1 MNNVLSLR
9 NSLHMTQDD
18 FSEYCK
24 VSRISIARYEAGSKI
39 SRENAQKIAS
49 ACHVSLAY
57 VIGDE
62 NDEETKNA
70 PSSGALDDSLVEML
84 TSLSPNQVQRVLDFV
99 SGLKA
104 ADKE

>member
-1 MNNVLSLR
+1 
-9 NSLHMTQDD
+9 MTQDD

-70 PSSGALDDSLVEML
+70 PSKGLDDSLVEML
-84 TSLSPNQVQRVLDFV
+84 TSLSPNQVQRVVDFV

-104 ADKE
+104 ADKG